1 MSKQDPHVEQA
12 LAEIE
17 NAERLGGDHNLMAAK
32 KRLEAAGY
40 KRSAAAKDDDKDERE
55 ARSAPPK
62 GRSARP
68 TVETT
73 DA

>member
-1 MSKQDPHVEQA
+1 MPKHDTHIEQA

-32 KRLEAAGY
+32 KRLEAAGH
-40 KRSAAAKDDDKDERE
+40 KRSAAADAGDERE

-68 TVETT
+68 TTT
-73 DA
+73 TSEE

>member
-1 MSKQDPHVEQA
+1 MSKHAPNVEQA

-17 NAERLGGDHNLMAAK
+17 NAERHGSAEHARAAQ
-32 KRLEAAGY
+32 KRLDAAGH
-40 KRSAAAKDDDKDERE
+40 KRAAAAKDVEEGERE

-68 TVETT
+68 TTT
-73 DA
+73 A